1 MPHPGP
7 DQPTDRDTALSDL
20 ETIAAR
26 LDPGPDERR
35 QAAERVA
42 AYIHEYLDGLP
53 DAPARF
59 DRADGGVAIRDTPI
73 AEEGIS
79 LEAALDLVRENVDTV
94 GLNPTSGRFFGY
106 IPGGG
111 LFASGLGDWLAAT
124 TNRYSGVFFASPGAV
139 RMENALID
147 WMARLIGFPDTAGG
161 YLAAGGS
168 LANQTAIVTAR
179 EAMGIEGS
187 AVERSVVYLTEHTH
201 HCIRKALRIAGLRT
215 CVHRVV
221 PVDDRYRMR
230 PDALGEMLE
239 SDRRG
244 GLTPFLVVASAGT
257 TNTGTVDPLGPI
269 ADLASEY
276 DAWYHIDAAYGGF
289 FRLCEETCPET
300 ADMLAPMSRADSVV
314 MDPHK
319 TLFVPYGT
327 GALIVRDRRR
337 LLEAHSM
344 DADYM
349 QDTRSA
355 DHEDSPADLS
365 PELTKHF
372 RGLRLWLPLQV
383 HGVAAFRAALSE
395 KLHLARYFHS
405 RIGEIEGFEAG
416 PEPDLSVVT
425 FRYVPAAGDADEFNR
440 RLVNRLQRDGRVFL
454 SSTQIE
460 GRFTL
465 RLAAVCFRSHR
476 EHVDEVI
483 DILRRTAADLVSDG
497 D

>member
-1 MPHPGP
+1 MPSSGS
-7 DQPTDRDTALSDL
+7 DQPPASRDVISDL
-20 ETIAAR
+20 ESAARR

-35 QAAERVA
+35 QAADRVSE
-42 AYIHEYLDGLP
+42 YIHEYLDRLP
-53 DAPARF
+53 NAPARF
-59 DRADGGVAIRDTPI
+59 DRPDGGMAIRDSPI
-73 AEEGIS
+73 SEDGIG
-79 LEAALDLVRENVDTV
+79 LEAALGLIRENVDTV

-111 LFASGLGDWLAAT
+111 LFGSGLGDWLAAT
-124 TNRYSGVFFASPGAV
+124 TNRYSGVTFASPGAV
-139 RMENALID
+139 RMENMLID

-179 EAMGIEGS
+179 EAKGVEG
-187 AVERSVVYLTEHTH
+187 AEVERSVVYLTEHTH

-221 PVDDRYRMR
+221 PVDDRFRMR
-230 PDALGEMLE
+230 VDALEQALRQ
-239 SDRRG
+239 DVKN
-244 GLTPFLVVASAGT
+244 GLKPFLIVASAGT

-276 DAWYHIDAAYGGF
+276 DAWYHVDAAYGGF
-289 FRLCEETCPET
+289 FRLCGESCPET
-300 ADMLAPMSRADSVV
+300 VDLLEPMSHADSVV

-337 LLEAHSM
+337 LLEVHSM

-355 DHEDSPADLS
+355 GHEDSPADLS

-372 RGLRLWLPLQV
+372 RGLRLWLPLQM

-395 KLHLARYFHS
+395 KLHLARYFHR
-405 RIGEIEGFEAG
+405 RIGEVDGFETG

-425 FRYVPAAGDADEFNR
+425 FRYVPAEGDPDDFNR
-440 RLVNRLQRDGRVFL
+440 RLVERLQRDGRIFL
-454 SSTQIE
+454 SSTQID

-483 DILRRTAADLVSDG
+483 DILRRTAINLPLS
-497 D
+497 